1 MLGSTL
7 SVIGPGAPATKDAV
21 MRTQAVLTEPKSAL
35 DARSVHVDSYYAASA
50 NRSTL
55 RPQLQGEVAVD
66 VCVVGG
72 GYTGLSAALALAEH
86 GYSVCLLEAKSI
98 GWGASGRNGGQII
111 NGLNASINKISR
123 QFGKQAGEFV
133 APFVQEGGAVIRDR
147 IERYN
152 IDCDYRKGNIFAAY
166 NRRQMK
172 ELESKQ
178 EQWRGFGM
186 DEHEMLDELGIREH
200 VGSDAYC
207 GGMIDHSGGH
217 LHPLNLALGEAD
229 AIESLDGHVFEMS
242 EVQSTQ
248 KTSDGY
254 LVKTKDGQ
262 VKARE
267 VALCGNAY
275 MTGVAPEIE
284 NRIMPVS
291 TQVVATEVLGEERA
305 RQLLPTDMC
314 VEDIRYI
321 LDYFRLTADHRLL
334 FGGGTVYG
342 GTDPE
347 DVRAKLLPNILKV
360 YPDLADVELEY
371 AWSGNFA
378 LSYSR
383 VPQIGRIDQGPYYA
397 HGYSGHGVTGS
408 HLFGVIL
415 AEAIH
420 GDRTRFDVFAGFP
433 YFSFPGGRAL
443 RVPYSVLGSW
453 WFGLRDRLGI

>member
-1 MLGSTL
+1 MEAQ
-7 SVIGPGAPATKDAV
+7 PG
-21 MRTQAVLTEPKSAL
+21 L
-35 DARSVHVDSYYAASA
+35 DARSVHVDSYYAATA

-55 RPQLQGEVAVD
+55 RPQLYGEVTVD

-72 GYTGLSAALALAEH
+72 GYTGLSAALALAER
-86 GYSVCLLEAKSI
+86 GYSVALLEAKSI
-98 GWGASGRNGGQII
+98 GWGASGRNGGQIV
-111 NGLNASINKISR
+111 NGLNASINKVTR
-123 QFGKQAGEFV
+123 QFGKDAGEFV
-133 APFVQEGGAVIRDR
+133 AQFVQEGSSIIRQR

-152 IDCDYRKGNIFAAY
+152 IDCDYRKGNIFTAY
-166 NRRQMK
+166 NQRQMK
-172 ELESKQ
+172 ELEAKQ
-178 EQWRGFGM
+178 NQWRGFGM
-186 DEHEMLDELGIREH
+186 DDHELLDDAGIREH

-217 LHPLNLALGEAD
+217 LHPLNLALGEVD
-229 AIESLDGHVFEMS
+229 AIESLGGQVFELS
-242 EVQSTQ
+242 EVLSTE

-254 LVKTKDGQ
+254 VVKTKDGQ
-262 VKARE
+262 VKARD

-305 RQLLPTDMC
+305 RKLLPTDMC
-314 VEDIRYI
+314 VEDVCYI
-321 LDYFRLTADHRLL
+321 LDYFRMTADHRLL

-342 GTDPE
+342 GTDPD
-347 DVRAKLLPNILKV
+347 DVRAKLRPNIAKV
-360 YPDLADVELEY
+360 YPELSDVKLEY

-383 VPQIGRIDQGPYYA
+383 VPQIGRIDQGPYFA

-420 GDRTRFDVFAGFP
+420 GDRSRFDTFAAFP

-453 WFGLRDRLGI
+453 WFGVRDQLGI